1 MGPNAQGSP
10 IGPLGVALIALLA
23 VAAGLLLQPAHFGHR
38 QSTYETANTAASQD
52 MLRNL
57 GATLDTKTSIIARWL
72 FPPPGARS
80 SIGAPDKHDQGAVPV
95 IKLKWCKR
103 ICTKTKF
110 PTVVDPKCAVCLT
123 FSSLPTWAHGTPS
136 RWGKPN
142 PPLARL
148 PVYESGFTSLAA
160 IPMLYPR
167 RWASADLRQVGGA
180 VA

>member
-1 MGPNAQGSP
+1 MCQLAVILVGA
-10 IGPLGVALIALLA
+10 LA
-23 VAAGLLLQPAHFGHR
+23 VAAGLWLQPAHLGRR
-38 QSTYETANTAASQD
+38 QVSYETASTAASQD
-52 MLRNL
+52 MLENL
-57 GATLDTKTSIIARWL
+57 GAALDTKLNIIARWL
-72 FPPPGARS
+72 FPPPGARFA
-80 SIGAPDKHDQGAVPV
+80 IGAPDKHDKGAVPV
-95 IKLKWCKR
+95 IRLKWCKH
-103 ICTKTKF
+103 ICVKTKF

-167 RWASADLRQVGGA
+167 RWATADLRQVCFGGRGSMGWGG
-180 VA
+180 